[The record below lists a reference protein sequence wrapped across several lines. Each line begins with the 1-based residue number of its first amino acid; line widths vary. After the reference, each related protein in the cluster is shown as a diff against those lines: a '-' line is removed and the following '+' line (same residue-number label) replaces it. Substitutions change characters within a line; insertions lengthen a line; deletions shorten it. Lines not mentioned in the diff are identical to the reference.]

1 MERVKKIILMAAA
14 FVAVVGMTFI
24 NNNVAYA
31 DNAKTVNIHYHRDD
45 ANYSGY
51 TIAVWDEFNQGTDY
65 ELKANGNEGVV
76 SYTCSSADAT
86 VVTFVVK
93 PKDGSD
99 AEYGKKRTV
108 DISEITGDSIDVY
121 VKSGVDNFSTK
132 GFDEL
137 GGIEVTT
144 QESTSQAAQTTEA
157 TTEATTEESTTANEE
172 TTAGEETT
180 VTADTAVA
188 NNETQ
193 PANNATVSDAKNKD
207 YSVGTG
213 TVIIVDIVSI
223 IILGVGSYLICNKKQ
238 K

>member
-1 MERVKKIILMAAA
+1 MERVKKIILMAVT

-31 DNAKTVNIHYHRDD
+31 DNEKTITIHYHRDD

-51 TIAVWDEFNQGTDY
+51 VLAIWDEYNQGTDY
-65 ELKANGNEGVV
+65 DFKVSGNEATV
-76 SYTCSSADAT
+76 SYTCSSSEAT

-93 PKDGSD
+93 PKDGST
-99 AEYGKKRTV
+99 AEYGKNRTV
-108 DISEITGDSIDVY
+108 DISEVSENNVDVY
-121 VKSGVDNFSTK
+121 IKSGEEKISTK

-157 TTEATTEESTTANEE
+157 ATQESTTVNEE

-180 VTADTAVA
+180 VAADTATA

-193 PANNATVSDAKNKD
+193 PVNTATVSNAKTKD

-213 TVIIVDIVSI
+213 TVIIIDIISI
-223 IILGVGSYLICNKKQ
+223 IVLAGVPYLVCNKK
-238 K
+238 

>member
-1 MERVKKIILMAAA
+1 MERVKKIILMAVT

-31 DNAKTVNIHYHRDD
+31 DNEKTITIHYHRDD

-51 TIAVWDEFNQGTDY
+51 VLAIWDEYNQGTDY
-65 ELKANGNEGVV
+65 DFKVSGNEATV
-76 SYTCSSADAT
+76 SYTCSSSEAT

-93 PKDGSD
+93 PKDGST
-99 AEYGKKRTV
+99 AEYGKNRTV
-108 DISEITGDSIDVY
+108 DISEVSENNVDVY
-121 VKSGVDNFSTK
+121 IKSGEEKISTK

-157 TTEATTEESTTANEE
+157 ATQESTQESTTVA
-172 TTAGEETT
+172 T
-180 VTADTAVA
+180 DTATA

-193 PANNATVSDAKNKD
+193 PVNTATVSNAKNKD

-213 TVIIVDIVSI
+213 TVIIIDIISI
-223 IILGVGSYLICNKKQ
+223 IVLAGVSYLVCNKK
-238 K
+238 

>member
-1 MERVKKIILMAAA
+1 MERVKKIILMAVT

-31 DNAKTVNIHYHRDD
+31 DNEKTITIHYHRDD

-51 TIAVWDEFNQGTDY
+51 VLAIWDEYNQGTDY
-65 ELKANGNEGVV
+65 DFKVSGNEATV
-76 SYTCSSADAT
+76 SYTCSSSEAT

-93 PKDGSD
+93 PKDGST
-99 AEYGKKRTV
+99 AEYGKNRTV
-108 DISEITGDSIDVY
+108 DISEVSENNVDVY
-121 VKSGVDNFSTK
+121 IKSGEEKISTK

-157 TTEATTEESTTANEE
+157 ATQESTTVA
-172 TTAGEETT
+172 
-180 VTADTAVA
+180 ADTATA

-193 PANNATVSDAKNKD
+193 PVNTATVSNAKNKD

-213 TVIIVDIVSI
+213 TVIIIDIISI
-223 IILGVGSYLICNKKQ
+223 IVLAGVSYLVCNKK
-238 K
+238 

>member
-1 MERVKKIILMAAA
+1 MERVKKIILMAVT

-31 DNAKTVNIHYHRDD
+31 DNEKTITIHYHRDD

-51 TIAVWDEFNQGTDY
+51 VLAIWDEYNQGTDY
-65 ELKANGNEGVV
+65 DFKVSGNEATV
-76 SYTCSSADAT
+76 SYTCSSSEAT

-93 PKDGSD
+93 PKDGST
-99 AEYGKKRTV
+99 AEYGKNRTV
-108 DISEITGDSIDVY
+108 DISEVSENNVDVY
-121 VKSGVDNFSTK
+121 IKSGEEKISTK

-157 TTEATTEESTTANEE
+157 TTQESTTVNEE

-180 VTADTAVA
+180 VAADTATA

-193 PANNATVSDAKNKD
+193 PVNTATVSNAKNKD

-213 TVIIVDIVSI
+213 TVIIIDIISI
-223 IILGVGSYLICNKKQ
+223 IVLAGVSYLVCNKK
-238 K
+238 

>member
-1 MERVKKIILMAAA
+1 MERVKKIILMAVT

-31 DNAKTVNIHYHRDD
+31 DNEKTITIHYHRDD

-51 TIAVWDEFNQGTDY
+51 VLAIWDEYNQGTDY
-65 ELKANGNEGVV
+65 DFKVSGNEATV
-76 SYTCSSADAT
+76 SYTCSSSEAT

-93 PKDGSD
+93 PKDGST
-99 AEYGKKRTV
+99 AEYGKNRTV
-108 DISEITGDSIDVY
+108 DISEVSENNVDVY
-121 VKSGVDNFSTK
+121 IKSGEEKISTK

-157 TTEATTEESTTANEE
+157 ATQESTTVNEE

-180 VTADTAVA
+180 VAADTATA

-193 PANNATVSDAKNKD
+193 PVNAATVSNAKNKD

-213 TVIIVDIVSI
+213 TVIIVDIISI
-223 IILGVGSYLICNKKQ
+223 IVLAGVSYLVCNKK
-238 K
+238 

>member
-14 FVAVVGMTFI
+14 FAVVVGMTFI

-51 TIAVWDEFNQGTDY
+51 TIAVWDEYTQGTDY

-76 SYTCSSADAT
+76 SYTCSSAEAT

-99 AEYGKKRTV
+99 AEYGKNRTV
-108 DISEITGDSIDVY
+108 DISEVTGDSIDVY

-157 TTEATTEESTTANEE
+157 TTQESTTANEE

-180 VTADTAVA
+180 VAADTAVA

-223 IILGVGSYLICNKKQ
+223 IVLGVGSYLICNKKQ
-238 K
+238 Q

>member
-1 MERVKKIILMAAA
+1 MERVKKIILMAVT

-31 DNAKTVNIHYHRDD
+31 DNEKTITIHYHRDD

-51 TIAVWDEFNQGTDY
+51 VLAIWDEYNQGTDY
-65 ELKANGNEGVV
+65 DFKVSGNEATV
-76 SYTCSSADAT
+76 SYTCSSSEAT

-93 PKDGSD
+93 PKDGST
-99 AEYGKKRTV
+99 AEYGKNRTV
-108 DISEITGDSIDVY
+108 DISEVSENNVDVY
-121 VKSGVDNFSTK
+121 IKSGEEKISTK

-157 TTEATTEESTTANEE
+157 ATQESTTVNEE
-172 TTAGEETT
+172 TTVA
-180 VTADTAVA
+180 ADTATA

-193 PANNATVSDAKNKD
+193 PVNTATVSNAKNKD

-213 TVIIVDIVSI
+213 TVIIIDIISI
-223 IILGVGSYLICNKKQ
+223 IVLAGVSYLVCNKK
-238 K
+238 